1 MRRRKRTRTEPITRK
16 SLADKTIDD
25 ARTLVVI
32 AFHEREMGL
41 PGSEATA
48 GEGTP
53 TTLPYRGKPVNCW
66 RTTGKGNAWRRRG
79 GKESDSAG
87 LSFDEAAS
95 AWLYNKFYP
104 ITMYPNK
111 CLFSC

>member
-1 MRRRKRTRTEPITRK
+1 MIGDEREVAIEMRRRKRTRTEPITRK

-41 PGSEATA
+41 PGFDEATA

-53 TTLPYRGKPVNCW
+53 PTMTSRVKPIN
-66 RTTGKGNAWRRRG
+66 
-79 GKESDSAG
+79 
-87 LSFDEAAS
+87 
-95 AWLYNKFYP
+95 
-104 ITMYPNK
+104 
-111 CLFSC
+111 LFSMSGRAGIMAKALLTL